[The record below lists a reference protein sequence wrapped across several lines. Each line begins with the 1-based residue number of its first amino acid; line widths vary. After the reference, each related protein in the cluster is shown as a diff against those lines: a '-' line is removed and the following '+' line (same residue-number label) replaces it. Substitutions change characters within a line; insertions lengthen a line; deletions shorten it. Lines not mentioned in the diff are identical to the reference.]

1 MTVIFEALFRAWC
14 APYDPD
20 KVPAYLRK
28 DPVLAYGQYAFEQG
42 FKLGMQLAAASLDPE
57 DLRDLNS

>member
-1 MTVIFEALFRAWC
+1 MTEIFEDLFRAWC
-14 APYDPD
+14 APYNPD

-42 FKLGMQLAAASLDPE
+42 FKLAMQLAAASLDPDALHE
-57 DLRDLNS
+57 LR